1 MAIEIERLHKILLT
15 KKNYFEKK
23 IQDFID
29 RGICS
34 RHNLELQ
41 YKE

>member
-29 RGICS
+29 RGIYY
-34 RHNLELQ
+34 NDLELQ